1 VTCARRWGIMERLFK
16 RRDVAATFD
25 TVRKEIQRTR
35 YRSMPRTMLRC
46 AIERFPA
53 EERAAYLSGTI
64 K

>member
-1 VTCARRWGIMERLFK
+1 MERLFK
-16 RRDVAATFD
+16 RRDVAAAFD